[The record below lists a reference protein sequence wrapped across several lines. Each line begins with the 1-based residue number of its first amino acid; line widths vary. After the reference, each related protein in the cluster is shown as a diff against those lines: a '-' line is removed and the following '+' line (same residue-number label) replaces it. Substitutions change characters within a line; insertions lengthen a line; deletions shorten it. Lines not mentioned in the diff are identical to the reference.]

1 MVVVPLTIAFVSLS
15 RWICSTLTY
24 TPLSHLA
31 LPNGSLS
38 VIVAGS
44 PQTPANASAS
54 IELSDSHH
62 DLTCCCIHP
71 GHIPWASGGALLV
84 LARFTVVKKDVLAN
98 KCMEE
103 WRSFLRMAMIDADC
117 DHRDFA
123 SVALI
128 DFSSFRSFRHLL
140 VKDGRAHCYVNALT
154 GNAADPSCVCVHV
167 CVCS

>member
-1 MVVVPLTIAFVSLS
+1 
-15 RWICSTLTY
+15 
-24 TPLSHLA
+24 
-31 LPNGSLS
+31 
-38 VIVAGS
+38 
-44 PQTPANASAS
+44 
-54 IELSDSHH
+54 
-62 DLTCCCIHP
+62 
-71 GHIPWASGGALLV
+71 
-84 LARFTVVKKDVLAN
+84 
-98 KCMEE
+98 MEE

-167 CVCS
+167 CVFVFAFVYYFQRTRLEVARKCTIATADAAQP